1 MTVLIEK
8 YNLEV
13 HYNDFLR
20 KTESGKMPTRSH
32 TQKEDLMKKYTC

>member
-1 MTVLIEK
+1 MTVLVEK

-20 KTESGKMPTRSH
+20 KTESGKMSKPLSNP
-32 TQKEDLMKKYTC
+32 KGGSYEKVLA